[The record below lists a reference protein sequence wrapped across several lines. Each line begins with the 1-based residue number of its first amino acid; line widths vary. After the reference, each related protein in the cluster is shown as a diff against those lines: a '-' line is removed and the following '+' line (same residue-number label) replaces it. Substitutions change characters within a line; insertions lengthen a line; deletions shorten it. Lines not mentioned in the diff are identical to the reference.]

1 MVVLADSLQQVASHS
16 RRVNTDVQL
25 RRRLAQ
31 QQVED
36 RVPEDRQ
43 VRRGRVVAVG
53 WRVGTHCMTASTAQ
67 VPSSLARF
75 VYRVVV
81 DEHS

>member
-43 VRRGRVVAVG
+43 VTGKGTVAADWQANMV
-53 WRVGTHCMTASTAQ
+53 WACTAPCSKCNPRLCTSAMLG
-67 VPSSLARF
+67 VWL
-75 VYRVVV
+75 
-81 DEHS
+81 